1 MSLASPQ
8 QLSAQ
13 TAEKTKKSGTSLI
26 HTLEHI
32 SEQVSDGIV
41 KAKRRLRL
49 KNLPLQTGSVTNIVI
64 TSLSYP
70 GSYHTQ
76 HNYPLELK
84 GTKYDFVL
92 LLRHFD
98 YRHEGNSVNFTL
110 LNDFDVDFTDS
121 TGIKRIIPKVD
132 TSRNS
137 IRCTIQRIMRTAE
150 RDAKI
155 VFYFGGH
162 GEHAEVNMMNG
173 NSGDECDFQTIL
185 AGDGRRIYGKEL
197 QAWFCP
203 LQAVFDA
210 CHSGGSLGLPY
221 TYQAKGEGVRIIKNW
236 DIKVPILIIQIS
248 ATQPNQVAWSKEYK
262 GGYYG
267 QLTHSLVRFLEGDK
281 PHTIEGLVDHLSK
294 TCDRTGAQLP
304 QDYVPRPTMI

>member
-1 MSLASPQ
+1 MAQAALQQRRPKLSTMSLASPQ

-41 KAKRRLRL
+41 KAKRRLRQLPVVGSIFSRSL

-197 QAWFCP
+197 QAWFCEARYP
-203 LQAVFDA
+203 STVVTAPSRL
-210 CHSGGSLGLPY
+210 S
-221 TYQAKGEGVRIIKNW
+221 
-236 DIKVPILIIQIS
+236 
-248 ATQPNQVAWSKEYK
+248 
-262 GGYYG
+262 
-267 QLTHSLVRFLEGDK
+267 LTHATVEDLSAFLTLIKRKEK
-281 PHTIEGLVDHLSK
+281 ESESSK
-294 TCDRTGAQLP
+294 IGTSRSQS
-304 QDYVPRPTMI
+304 